1 MDIPYLP
8 LLMSSAFSTPS
19 PPAPSGLQEPTL
31 PDAPEV
37 QMEAEDT
44 ADTPEVAPE
53 APILAPE
60 ASDASMASPDASQSS
75 DDDAPGTS
83 SSSEAAPTTSGGHS
97 GVMDMATFFR
107 QNQAALQAL
116 ISGNTNGENP
126 SIALARLFQSL
137 NPAGTGK
144 SETSSPGGEGAKKAR
159 LKVFSNGYFM
169 TFDKIS
175 SCRKKHFWRCEY
187 KNTCKARMHTDIESE
202 KIVTY
207 IHDHNHTPPT
217 AEEIQLYG
225 IDPQEIER
233 NRVYIVGN
241 VSDTNLRR
249 KIRKQVADREA
260 AAKRLEQQQKEELQK
275 KQNEATM
282 AAAQEA
288 YARAVVST
296 GHLNSTGP
304 MAAAASLFQSAAAA
318 AAAAVGTSS
327 APTTTQTTINPHAL
341 LLAAQLPTL
350 TNMIKNETTAVYVP
364 NYISPNMFQPMQSA
378 TPSTS
383 TIPQLIIPKT
393 EPLETTSSQPS
404 AKRRAIDTFDD
415 AHEVTSHPNFEPTFQ
430 IAHSLRKLWRGTP
443 GRYPRPTNG
452 PSPAHFEFYIAKYDG
467 AEEHLYVPCRIEQ
480 RDEAHMRE
488 ALQQFAGEQC
498 HGMLLFKVSSRI
510 SVVLNQPMLITWAN
524 NQFFLLDTSNPSK
537 WKFMYVDDQAM

>member
-1 MDIPYLP
+1 MLECQR
-8 LLMSSAFSTPS
+8 
-19 PPAPSGLQEPTL
+19 PAGPGRRF
-31 PDAPEV
+31 
-37 QMEAEDT
+37 
-44 ADTPEVAPE
+44 
-53 APILAPE
+53 LAP
-60 ASDASMASPDASQSS
+60 
-75 DDDAPGTS
+75 GC
-83 SSSEAAPTTSGGHS
+83 
-97 GVMDMATFFR
+97 FR
-107 QNQAALQAL
+107 TRKQNQAALQAL

-144 SETSSPGGEGAKKAR
+144 SETSSPGGEGTKKAR

-364 NYISPNMFQPMQSA
+364 NYISPNMPNPFPPSQKSSHFHENFQFQPMQSA

-383 TIPQLIIPKT
+383 TIPPLIIPKT